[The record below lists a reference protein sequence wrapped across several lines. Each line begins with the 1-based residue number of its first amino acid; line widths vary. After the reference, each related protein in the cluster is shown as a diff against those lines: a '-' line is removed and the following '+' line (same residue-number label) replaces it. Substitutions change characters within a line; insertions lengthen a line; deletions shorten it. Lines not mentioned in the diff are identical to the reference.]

1 MDVSVSCNCYSKLRQ
16 SLQDTIRITDMKKLP
31 VTGFAYGPF
40 TDQNAQASVR
50 LKSLECFSP
59 FSTVTRDDCNAI
71 TILSFGRVEAN
82 MEYVFARDC
91 YAEIIFSEEVNL
103 KLTIS
108 KPSVIIFWL
117 YNIVTYPH
125 IVIDRI

>member
-50 LKSLECFSP
+50 LKSLDCSGGP
-59 FSTVTRDDCNAI
+59 YWPPTVVRDDCNAI
-71 TILSFGRVEAN
+71 TILTRGRVEAN
-82 MEYVFARDC
+82 MEYAYTSNC
-91 YAEIIFSEEVNL
+91 YAEILFSEEVNL
-103 KLTIS
+103 NLTIS
-108 KPSVIIFWL
+108 TSSVIIFWL
-117 YNIVTYPH
+117 YNNVTYL
-125 IVIDRI
+125 